1 MTSMYKE
8 AICEMIDAGLA
19 KLPADLIITNGLLVN
34 VNSSEIYPADVAI
47 YKSRIVATGDVVSYI
62 GENTKTIDAKGKY
75 IVPGLIDGHLHIECS
90 KLSMTSF
97 AKAVLP
103 HGTTSIISGLDQY
116 IVTAGLDGI
125 REILHEID
133 GTPLKVFWGLPFLTP
148 YTLPQS
154 HVGFNVTAK
163 THAEVQKW
171 PEVFGV
177 WETVSEFIE
186 NQHSDVMKAI
196 EYARLHRL
204 PIYGCAPMTR
214 GNKLNAILCAG
225 VRLDHESYD
234 HTEMMEKIRKGM
246 NVLIRESSI
255 SHFLAENIKVITHL
269 NPRLARRVSFCTDD
283 VIASDIVTN
292 GHMDKLIRMAIAK
305 GVDPLTA
312 IQMGSIN
319 SAEAYRIDHL
329 VGSVSP
335 GRFADI
341 LLVSDLVK
349 FDIDTVIAKGQ
360 LVVEN
365 QATVFN
371 FVPPKRSAV
380 LLQSMKLKPVTA
392 SALKVTTNIKQTKV
406 KALSLD
412 VDFNIPFVRRA
423 RQVELNVQDG
433 VVLPDIQ
440 NDVLYVTVVE
450 RFGKTDGTAKVGFCS
465 GWKLKSG
472 AMASSCAPDDN
483 NVVCIGTNSEDMA
496 LAINHLAE
504 HGGGQVIV
512 NQGKVIGF
520 LPLPICG
527 IVSDLDPHTMA
538 QEEEKLLLL
547 ARELGCDLPDP
558 LFYMCCLQITA
569 IPDYAITDLGVIDF
583 HKQAVMDPVFKCGCT
598 HGKLQTKCHD

>member
-1 MTSMYKE
+1 MYKE
-8 AICEMIDAGLA
+8 DICEMIDAGAA
-19 KLPADLIITNGLLVN
+19 KLPADLIITNGKLVN
-34 VNSSEIYPADVAI
+34 VNSAEIYEADVAI
-47 YKSRIVATGDVVSYI
+47 YKSRIVATGDVSGYI
-62 GENTKTIDAKGKY
+62 GDNTQTIDAQGKY

-125 REILHEID
+125 KEILAEID

-154 HVGFNVTAK
+154 NVGFNVTAK

-186 NQHSDVMKAI
+186 NQHSDVMRAI
-196 EYARLHRL
+196 EYARINRL
-204 PIYGCAPMTR
+204 PIFGCAPMTR
-214 GNKLNAILCAG
+214 GHKLNSILCAG

-234 HTEMMEKIRKGM
+234 HQEMMEKIRKGM
-246 NVLIRESSI
+246 NVIIRESSI
-255 SHFLAENIKVITHL
+255 SHFLTENVKVITHL
-269 NPRLARRVSFCTDD
+269 NPRVSRRVSFCTDD
-283 VIASDIVTN
+283 VIASDIVAN
-292 GHMDKLIRMAIAK
+292 GHMDKLIRMAIAH
-305 GVDPLTA
+305 GVDPMTA

-329 VGSVSP
+329 VGSISP

-341 LLVSDLVK
+341 LLVEDLVK
-349 FDIDTVIAKGQ
+349 FEIDTVIAKGQ
-360 LVVEN
+360 LVMQDNTLTYE
-365 QATVFN
+365 FI
-371 FVPPKRSAV
+371 PPKRSDT
-380 LLQSMKLKPVTA
+380 LLQSMKLKPVNA
-392 SALKVTTNIKQTKV
+392 EDLKVRTEVNADKV
-406 KALSLD
+406 HALSMD
-412 VDFNIPFVRRA
+412 VDFDIPFVRRG
-423 RQVELNVQDG
+423 RQVELVVKDG
-433 VVLPDIQ
+433 IVLPDSD
-440 NDVLYVTVVE
+440 NDVLYATVIE
-450 RFGKTDGTAKVGFCS
+450 RFGKTDTKPAVGFCS
-465 GWKLKSG
+465 GWKLKAG

-496 LAINHLAE
+496 IAINHLAE

-512 NQGKVIGF
+512 KDGQVLGF
-520 LPLPICG
+520 LSLPICG

-538 QEEEKLLLL
+538 KEEAKLFTL
-547 ARELGCDLPDP
+547 ARQLGCDLPDP

-569 IPDYAITDLGVIDF
+569 IPDFAMTDLGVIDF
-583 HKQAVMDPVFKCGCT
+583 HEQAVMDPVFKCGCT
-598 HGKLQTKCHD
+598 HGKLHPKCHH